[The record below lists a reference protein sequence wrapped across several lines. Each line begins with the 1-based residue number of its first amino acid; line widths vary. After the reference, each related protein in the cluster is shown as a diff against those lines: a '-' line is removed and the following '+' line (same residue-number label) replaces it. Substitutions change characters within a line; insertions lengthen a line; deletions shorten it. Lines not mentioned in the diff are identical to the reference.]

1 MIKILHTADWHLD
14 APMSGLNPETAR
26 SLQQKS
32 QKIPERIARMCK
44 DEACDLLL
52 IAGDIFDGAASRE
65 TVNAVQ
71 SALASLDIPVVI
83 SPGNHDYCHP
93 DSPYLKEQ
101 WPENVHIFKK
111 AQIES
116 FVIPEL
122 DCRIYGAGY
131 ESMDCPGLLKRFRAD
146 GDERYHIGVFHADA
160 TTVSSPY
167 FPINRHQVQESGL
180 DYVALGHIH
189 KQGSLTA
196 GEVLCLWPGCPMGRG
211 FDECGPKGV
220 ILTTLGEQAE
230 AKFVPLDMPRF
241 YDETVAVSD
250 SAEAALAAILPAID
264 TPDFYRVTLTGYSS
278 PIDTAEL
285 AARFKHVANLIIRDE
300 TLPEPDL
307 WKNTD
312 TDTLE
317 GMVFSYLKETA
328 ETSGENLAQQAT
340 LAARICRSILDG
352 QEVTL
357 P

>member
-14 APMSGLNPETAR
+14 APMSGHNPEAAR
-26 SLQQKS
+26 VLQAQS
-32 QKIPERIARMCK
+32 RKIPEKIVALCK
-44 DEACDLLL
+44 ENACDLLL
-52 IAGDIFDGAASRE
+52 IAGDIFDGEASRE
-65 TVNAVQ
+65 TVSAVRN
-71 SALASLDIPVVI
+71 ALASLDIPVVI
-83 SPGNHDYCHP
+83 SPGNHDYCHAG
-93 DSPYLKEQ
+93 SPYIKEQ

-116 FVIPEL
+116 FVLPEL
-122 DCRIYGAGY
+122 NCRVYGAGY
-131 ESMDCPGLLKRFRAD
+131 ESMDCPGLLKRFRAE

-189 KQGSLTA
+189 KQGSLNT
-196 GEVLCLWPGCPMGRG
+196 GETLCLWPGCPMGRG
-211 FDECGPKGV
+211 FDELGDKGV
-220 ILTTLGEQAE
+220 ILTTLGEQTE
-230 AKFVPLDMPRF
+230 TRFVPLDTPRF
-241 YDETVAVSD
+241 YDEKVSISDTPEAAVS
-250 SAEAALAAILPAID
+250 AVLPAID
-264 TPDFYRVTLTGYSS
+264 SGNFYRITLTGYSS
-278 PIDTAEL
+278 AVDTAEL
-285 AARFKHVANLIIRDE
+285 TARFPHVPNLIIRDE

-317 GMVFSYLKETA
+317 GMVFAYLKETA
-328 ETSGENLAQQAT
+328 DSSGETLSQQAM

-352 QEVTL
+352 QEVVL